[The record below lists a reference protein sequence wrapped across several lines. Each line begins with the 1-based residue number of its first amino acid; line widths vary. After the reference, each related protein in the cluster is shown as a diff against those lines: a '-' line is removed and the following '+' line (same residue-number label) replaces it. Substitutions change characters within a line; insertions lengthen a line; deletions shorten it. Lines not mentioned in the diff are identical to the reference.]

1 MNRAFLCSAIEGLV
15 SARGYNFQLDN
26 DTHYPTTVCRYPAA
40 FMAQP
45 EFLSLEGRQHGR
57 ITYKLSL
64 RLSRQGAKLAP
75 AERNALLDS
84 MEQEAMELFVAL
96 SKERCVAVVDRL
108 SIAPCTGAVDT
119 HGAVA
124 IEAKAQVTTIF

>member
-15 SARGYNFQLDN
+15 SARGYNFQLND
-26 DTHYPTTVCRYPAA
+26 DTHYPATVCRYPAA

-64 RLSRQGAKLAP
+64 KLAQQGAKLTP
-75 AERNALLDS
+75 TERNALLDS
-84 MEQEAMELFVAL
+84 MEKEMLNLFVDL
-96 SKERCVAVVDRL
+96 STTEKIAVVENL
-108 SIAPCTGAVDT
+108 SISPSPEAIDS
-119 HGAVA
+119 HGA
-124 IEAKAQVTTIF
+124 ITLKAKAHVTTIF

>member
-15 SARGYNFQLDN
+15 SARGYNFQLDD
-26 DTHYPTTVCRYPAA
+26 DTHYPTSVCRYPAA

-45 EFLSLEGRQHGR
+45 EFLSLEGRHHGR

-64 RLSRQGAKLAP
+64 RLAQQGAKLTQT
-75 AERNALLDS
+75 ERNALLDR

-96 SKERCVAVVDRL
+96 SKERCVAVVDKL
-108 SIAPCTGAVDT
+108 SIVPCTEAVDI

>member
-15 SARGYNFQLDN
+15 SARGYNFQLND
-26 DTHYPTTVCRYPAA
+26 DTHYPATVCRYPAA

-64 RLSRQGAKLAP
+64 KLAQQGAKLSP
-75 AERNALLDS
+75 TERNALLDR

-96 SKERCVAVVDRL
+96 SQERCVAVVDKL
-108 SIAPCTGAVDT
+108 SIAPYAEAVDI